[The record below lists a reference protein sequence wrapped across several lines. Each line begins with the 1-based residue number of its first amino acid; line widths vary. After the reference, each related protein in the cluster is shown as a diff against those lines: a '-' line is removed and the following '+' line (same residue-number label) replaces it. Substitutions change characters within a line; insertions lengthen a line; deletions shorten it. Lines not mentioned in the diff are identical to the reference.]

1 VVPTHL
7 SCLDCFLSGGELCR
21 FEYAVSCAQF
31 LAQARGGTCTI
42 ASSDATEDVLH
53 RAFYLLE
60 NGFGPYNVFKNNC
73 EDFAIYC
80 KTGLLV
86 TTKISLGGSGQ
97 AGSCSAA
104 ASFHSF
110 FISSICDHKFLWHDI
125 WLVVEHIALED

>member
-53 RAFYLLE
+53 HAFYLLE

-97 AGSCSAA
+97 TGSCSAA
-104 ASFHSF
+104 ASFDSF